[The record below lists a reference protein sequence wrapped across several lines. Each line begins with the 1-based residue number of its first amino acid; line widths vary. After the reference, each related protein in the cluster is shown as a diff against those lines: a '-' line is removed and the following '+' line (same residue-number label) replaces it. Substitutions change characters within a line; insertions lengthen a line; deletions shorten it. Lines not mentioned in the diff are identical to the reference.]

1 MIGRWIF
8 IRGQAMGR
16 RGWLAVGALFA
27 LALIV
32 LLPLRVILA
41 LAMPESISARGV
53 EGIVWS
59 GRIVDLNVGP
69 LPLGTVDAELQPL
82 LFLVGRPQLAVSRD
96 GFSASI
102 APARVTDANGSL
114 ALPRGLGGLPVTSL
128 GFGNFSADM
137 PDGRCREASGTLSL
151 TLASLGP
158 LLPDAITVSGT
169 ARCEKGDLV
178 VPMRGPRG
186 MERLTVK
193 LSGDGRW
200 QADLGLAGLPQE
212 TADLLK
218 SSGFDARPGGVG
230 IGTSGTF

>member
-114 ALPRGLGGLPVTSL
+114 ALPSGLGGLPVTSL

-193 LSGDGRW
+193 LSGNGRW

>member
-69 LPLGTVDAELQPL
+69 LPLGTVDAELRPL
-82 LFLVGRPQLAVSRD
+82 PVLVGRPQLAVSRE

-114 ALPRGLGGLPVTSL
+114 ALPGGLGGLPVTSL
-128 GFGNFSADM
+128 GFGNFSAAM

>member
-69 LPLGTVDAELQPL
+69 LPLGTVDAALQPL
-82 LFLVGRPQLAVSRD
+82 PFLVGRPQLAVSRE

-102 APARVTDANGSL
+102 APEGVSDANGSL
-114 ALPRGLGGLPVTSL
+114 ALPGGLGGLPVASL